1 MIEIKKI
8 IFSIFIL
15 SHSLCDGQILSS
27 FTWESGNITTASSG
41 NNAASVS
48 SSATISSGGSSGNGL
63 NPGLPKADLDLTI
76 TATSIYDTEGV
87 DISFDYQREES
98 IANFYIRGS
107 SLNIGMNAGNLFVSY
122 RVSNGAGS
130 YTLISSGNV
139 FSIPNDDIFRTYR
152 FKYIAATGYGELFVN
167 GTSMWANDGIDN
179 RSMYWTGAGNIVIGS
194 LMDGSGSNK
203 TCLDG
208 FSISRI
214 GGTLPIDLVSFVAKA
229 EKENV
234 NLNWTTASEK
244 NNDYFTIEKSQ
255 NGIMWNEIAKVA
267 GAGNSNHELNYYF
280 IDKNNNVNGTYYRL
294 KQTDFDGKLVITGE
308 QFVQYFFKEWI
319 STIYPNP
326 AHERLN
332 IKVEKQI
339 LTPEIT
345 VLNSLGNTINLPV
358 EKFGDHYSLNTNSI
372 EKGIYILSISQDQQ
386 TRNILFEKN

>member
-1 MIEIKKI
+1 MSEIKKI
-8 IFSIFIL
+8 FFIL
-15 SHSLCDGQILSS
+15 FVLSQSLCDGQILSS
-27 FTWESGNITTASSG
+27 FTWESGSITTASSG
-41 NNAASVS
+41 NNATSVS

-98 IANFYIRGS
+98 IANFYTRGS
-107 SLNIGMNAGNLFVSY
+107 SLNIGMNAGNLFVTY

-167 GTSMWANDGIDN
+167 GTSMWANDGVDN

-208 FSISRI
+208 FSISRV
-214 GGTLPIDLVSFVAKA
+214 GGTLPIELVSFVAKA
-229 EKENV
+229 DKEKV
-234 NLNWTTASEK
+234 LLKWTTASEK

-255 NGIMWNEIAKVA
+255 NGLVWNEITKIA
-267 GAGNSNHELNYYF
+267 GAGNSNQELNYFY
-280 IDKNNNVNGTYYRL
+280 IDKIKNSNGTYYRL
-294 KQTDFDGKLVITGE
+294 KQIDFDGKSVNAG
-308 QFVQYFFKEWI
+308 QQYVYFMTKELI
-319 STIYPNP
+319 PIIYPNP
-326 AHERLN
+326 THDLLN
-332 IKVEKQI
+332 IKVDNSN
-339 LTPEIT
+339 LLHDIT
-345 VLNSLGNTINLPV
+345 VLNSQGNKVILPIL
-358 EKFGDHYSLNTNSI
+358 KFGDHYTLNANYI
-372 EKGIYILSISQDQQ
+372 EKGIYILRISQDQQ
-386 TRNILFEKN
+386 TKNIIFEKN